1 MSNSTSVTTKK
12 WVLTALFTALVSV
25 ATMIIKIP
33 TAGTGGY
40 IHLGD
45 AFVILSGIILGPVYG
60 GLAAGIGSALADLI
74 GGYMLYVPITFVIK
88 GVIGLLSGLIYNKFM
103 VQKISAT
110 IRCILC
116 GIVATVLVAGGY
128 LLFEIFFY
136 GAAALSSVPQNIIQG
151 LSGLV
156 IATILHPAL
165 KKAII
170 VTTSS

>member
-1 MSNSTSVTTKK
+1 MEFKSVNKIIEESFRRNWDGPALSNYQGVT
-12 WVLTALFTALVSV
+12 LF
-25 ATMIIKIP
+25 
-33 TAGTGGY
+33 Y
-40 IHLGD
+40 
-45 AFVILSGIILGPVYG
+45 
-60 GLAAGIGSALADLI
+60 
-74 GGYMLYVPITFVIK
+74 
-88 GVIGLLSGLIYNKFM
+88 GLIYNKFM

-128 LLFEIFFY
+128 LLFEMFFY